1 LKPEPAPTRTE
12 DGGWVVGVPAALAR
26 LHPSTGAPWVSIVA
40 CALAYTAA
48 LRLGFERLVELDVLL
63 YGLSLV
69 LEFVALVV
77 LRVREPQLARPFRI
91 PGGLAAAIAIGIP
104 PTGLL
109 AVALVAG
116 RQERA
121 GALSTLSLGAALIA
135 AGPAVFLLS
144 RRMRAHA
151 TDAAR

>member
-1 LKPEPAPTRTE
+1 M
-12 DGGWVVGVPAALAR
+12 
-26 LHPSTGAPWVSIVA
+26 
-40 CALAYTAA
+40 
-48 LRLGFERLVELDVLL
+48 GFERLVELDVLL
-63 YGLSLV
+63 YGLSLI

-77 LRVREPQLARPFRI
+77 LRVLEPQLARPFRI
-91 PGGLAAAIAIGIP
+91 PGGLATAIAIGIP

-121 GALSTLSLGAALIA
+121 GALSTLSLGAVLIA

-144 RRMRAHA
+144 RGMRGHA
-151 TDAAR
+151 TDAAQ